1 MVGTD
6 FLEINVWCKPN
17 YDQSREI
24 NELIAL
30 AHAGPNLSG
39 GKQGRIVDRITD
51 WQVSNNNKESTSH
64 MKYALILAIGLAAG
78 TAASFAQTGNGAP
91 SGPHY
96 NLNIL
101 GKEQCPTD
109 PMTTGS
115 GHVIFVLLNGGDAA
129 TNLTGKLASNISK
142 VNKIYLQQA
151 PDNTTFA
158 VLDGNACDANGALF
172 ELPNPSAGYS
182 IWARALGTPGGN
194 ATMTTCAT
202 DPTTGEVVCSTLN
215 VLLTR
220 TKGQQQF
227 SVVTTQLTTMTFV
240 DPTTGKTVTV
250 SIFDPSLI
258 DYFWN
263 YQNNGL
269 RLAQLR
275 FYPLQ

>member
-1 MVGTD
+1 M
-6 FLEINVWCKPN
+6 
-17 YDQSREI
+17 
-24 NELIAL
+24 IAF
-30 AHAGPNLSG
+30 GLS
-39 GKQGRIVDRITD
+39 V
-51 WQVSNNNKESTSH
+51 
-64 MKYALILAIGLAAG
+64 G
-78 TAASFAQTGNGAP
+78 TAAALAQTGNGAP

-109 PMTTGS
+109 PMTNS
-115 GHVIFVLLNGGDAA
+115 NGHVIFVLLNGGDVA

-142 VNKIYLQQA
+142 VNKIYLQQS

-158 VLDGNACDANGALF
+158 VLDGNACDGNGALF
-172 ELPNPSAGYS
+172 ELPNPSAGYT
-182 IWARALGTPGGN
+182 IWARALATPGGS

-202 DPTTGEVVCSTLN
+202 DPTTGELVCSTEN
-215 VLLTR
+215 VLLVR
-220 TKGQQQF
+220 TKGKQTF
-227 SVVTTQLTTMTFV
+227 ANVTTQLTTITFIS
-240 DPTTGKTVTV
+240 PTTGQPITV
-250 SIFDPSLI
+250 SIFDPALV

>member
-1 MVGTD
+1 MKHAV
-6 FLEINVWCKPN
+6 
-17 YDQSREI
+17 
-24 NELIAL
+24 LIAL
-30 AHAGPNLSG
+30 
-39 GKQGRIVDRITD
+39 
-51 WQVSNNNKESTSH
+51 
-64 MKYALILAIGLAAG
+64 GLAVGATG
-78 TAASFAQTGNGAP
+78 ALAQTGNGAP

-101 GKEQCPTD
+101 GKEECPTD
-109 PMTTGS
+109 PMTNGN

-129 TNLTGKLASNISK
+129 TNLNNKLSGTISK

-151 PDNTTFA
+151 PDASTFA

-172 ELPNPSAGYS
+172 ELPNPTNGYS
-182 IWARALGTPGGN
+182 IWARALATPGGS

-202 DPTTGEVVCSTLN
+202 DPTTGEIVCSTMN

-220 TKGQQQF
+220 TKGQSTF
-227 SVVTTQLTTMTFV
+227 ANVTTQLTTMTFV
-240 DPTTGKTVTV
+240 DPATGKTVTV

-263 YQNNGL
+263 FQNNGL